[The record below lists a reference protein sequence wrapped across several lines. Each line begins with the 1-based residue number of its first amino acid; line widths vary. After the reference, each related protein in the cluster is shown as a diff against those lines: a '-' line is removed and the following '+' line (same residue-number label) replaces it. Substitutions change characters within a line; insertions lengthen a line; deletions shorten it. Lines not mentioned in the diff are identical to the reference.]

1 MDQLENRTASDSE
14 SIREL
19 LSGSGY
25 SDKAIAYYLDK
36 LDIGCLA
43 DADQET
49 ELTGPCGDT
58 MRIYLKI
65 ENGRV
70 NDAKVQVLGCPGAVA
85 AAMATAELVKGKT
98 IEDAV
103 NVKDRDIFR
112 MLEEIP
118 DQKQHCIRLA
128 VKTLQ
133 KAISEYQYK
142 RDKGG
147 NKLQG
152 E

>member
-1 MDQLENRTASDSE
+1 MDQLDNRTASDSE

-25 SDKAIAYYLDK
+25 SGKAIDYYLDK
-36 LDIGCLA
+36 TAIGCLP

-58 MRIYLKI
+58 MKIYLRI

-70 NDAKVQVLGCPGAVA
+70 NDAKFQVLGCPGAIA
-85 AAMATAELVKGKT
+85 AAMATAEIVRGKT

-112 MLEEIP
+112 LLEEIP

-133 KAISEYQYK
+133 KAISDYGC
-142 RDKGG
+142 KGED
-147 NKLQG
+147 KLQG